1 MLQKASCPLS
11 HTHTCTP
18 TVFFLFGETALATKD
33 YLLSYCI
40 TKICFEQILTILY
53 LHMAKLTAQKNGY
66 TLIEK
71 TKKKDCI
78 YSTHVEVQVLIVVI
92 CIPKEKKA
100 TQFAPIKNLISE
112 LNAEII
118 VTCNKS

>member
-71 TKKKDCI
+71 TKKKRLHLQYTCRSASLDSSDMHSKREKGYTVC
-78 YSTHVEVQVLIVVI
+78 TH
-92 CIPKEKKA
+92 KKSD
-100 TQFAPIKNLISE
+100 K
-112 LNAEII
+112 
-118 VTCNKS
+118 